1 MYKVTPDQFRRA
13 GRFYPLQMKICLRE
27 CSGKTD
33 FSKEDIRFAV
43 WEDMEEWMELVHFS
57 IDGYP
62 CLEEASYKERL
73 RQCIAREEALV
84 LREKEMLIG
93 VMGISREKGSIE
105 FLAVHP
111 QYRRHNI
118 EAVFLEKLAE
128 DLFCG
133 REISTTTFREG
144 DRADTGY
151 RQVWRSLGFV
161 ERELLMEYGYPTQR
175 LVLPPVKEETIW
187 KDRKK
192 YVSF

>member
-1 MYKVTPDQFRRA
+1 
-13 GRFYPLQMKICLRE
+13 
-27 CSGKTD
+27 
-33 FSKEDIRFAV
+33 
-43 WEDMEEWMELVHFS
+43 MELVHFS

-62 CLEEASYKERL
+62 CLEEASYRESL
-73 RQCIAREEALV
+73 QECIASEEALV
-84 LREKEMLIG
+84 LRGKEMLIG
-93 VMGISREKGSIE
+93 VMGISREKSSLE

-118 EAVFLEKLAE
+118 ETVFLEKLTE

-151 RQVWRSLGFV
+151 RRVWRRLGFV